1 MKILTPIVTSKI
13 VQNGLSSIA
22 NSRVM
27 QKSVDWATT
36 PTKSALA
43 KGLENKP
50 FDKIQEYLP
59 LIMGVWIGIVQSTMT
74 YNSKDMPK
82 ERRVPLALSIG
93 ISDAI
98 GLIGTLLIN
107 GKVQKFTKRVQER
120 VDKMPIDRVEK
131 DHLKN
136 GVKTAV
142 PFLIFA
148 FMFKYI
154 AQILSTPLANFTNNY
169 LKNKGIIK
177 YPENTK

>member
-13 VQNGLSSIA
+13 VQKGLTSIA

-27 QKSVDWATT
+27 QKSVNWATT
-36 PTKSALA
+36 PAKSALA
-43 KGLENKP
+43 KGVTKKP

-59 LIMGVWIGIVQSTMT
+59 LIMGVWVGVVQSVLT
-74 YNSKDMPK
+74 YRSKDMPK
-82 ERRVPLALSIG
+82 ERRVPLAMSIG

-98 GLIGTLLIN
+98 GLAGTLLID
-107 GKVQKFTKRVQER
+107 GRVKKFTQRVQDR
-120 VDKMPIDRVEK
+120 VDKLPIKQVEK

-148 FMFKYI
+148 FMFKYA
-154 AQILSTPLANFTNNY
+154 AQVISTPLANMTNNY
-169 LKNKGIIK
+169 FKNKGMINYSEK
-177 YPENTK
+177 KQ